1 MHRLLP
7 IHEIAPDLLDAC
19 SPNEGVRVVIEA
31 PTGSGKS
38 TQVPQI
44 LRDGGVTGNQEI
56 VVLQPRRLAARM
68 LARRVAWERG
78 GRVGGEV
85 GYQVRF
91 DDATSR
97 ETKIRFVTEG
107 LLMRQMLGEGALP
120 GVSAVVFD
128 EFHERHFD
136 GDVALARCL
145 RIQEELR
152 PDLKLIVMSAT
163 LEAEALLD
171 YLGRPQT
178 RRLVS
183 SGRTYPVE
191 IRYEP
196 QRERTAGGLWDH
208 VAKAMGEWYRGH
220 GVEGHALVFMP
231 GAYEIRKTVEAIER
245 CSWARGFRVL
255 PLHGELS
262 PSAQD
267 AAVEASDSPKIVVA
281 TNVAETSLTIDGVR
295 LVVDAGLER
304 RSDFDPR
311 RGLAT
316 LRIEKISRASADQRA
331 GRAGRTA
338 PGVCLRLW
346 SEEDHARRES
356 STPPEIHR
364 LDLSDALLTLKAGG
378 IHDVRRF
385 RWFEPPQSQSLEL
398 GMKTLVEIGAVE
410 VGSEKITQLGKELS
424 RLPVSPRY
432 GRMLF
437 DAARAGCLE
446 FFAVAAAATQTRGLF
461 PNQKKRASD
470 LTLADFM
477 EPGDVSDFQP
487 LYRAFC
493 RAADLKFD
501 GRACGEAGMNPGAGR
516 EMDKVARQFL
526 SAFQRR
532 HDLPADQGR
541 VPGGEEIGRILL
553 SGFADHVAIRLSE
566 ATLACHVVGGRK
578 GLLEKASVVS
588 GEDRPGKGANRPPFG
603 RLLLA
608 GEMVEVEGRDVTV
621 RLSLATRIREE
632 WLEELYPGDFQ
643 VVEGAVYDE
652 IQRRVVAK
660 TERRFRD
667 LVIET
672 RATGE
677 VPPAEAARLLATE
690 AAEGRLTLKHWDDA
704 VEQWI
709 ARINTL
715 AEAMP
720 ELEFMPFDAEARQ
733 LALEEICSGAF
744 GYKEIKDRQV
754 WPALQDWV
762 PAHQMWLLDK
772 HAPERVQLPG
782 GRSVKVVYRHQ
793 AKPKISVLI
802 QHLFGV
808 RQTPCFAEGRMPLV
822 VEILAPNHRPIQL
835 TEDLAG
841 FWAGSYAGVRAQLR
855 GRYPKHEWPEP
866 G

>member
-7 IHEIAPDLLDAC
+7 IHEIAPDLLAAC
-19 SPNEGVRVVIEA
+19 SPQEGVRVVIEA

-44 LRDGGVTGNQEI
+44 LRDGGVTGDQEI

-107 LLMRQMLGEGALP
+107 LLMRQMLGEGTLP

-128 EFHERHFD
+128 ESASVTSTGTLLGPLSQDPGGTSPRL
-136 GDVALARCL
+136 GNSL
-145 RIQEELR
+145 
-152 PDLKLIVMSAT
+152 VMSARWKRKPAG
-163 LEAEALLD
+163 LSGAPPNPLCLI
-171 YLGRPQT
+171 
-178 RRLVS
+178 S
-183 SGRTYPVE
+183 SAARILWRSVTNP
-191 IRYEP
+191 
-196 QRERTAGGLWDH
+196 RERTAGGLWDH
-208 VAKAMGEWYRGH
+208 VAKTMGEWYRGH
-220 GVEGHALVFMP
+220 GVEGHALVFLP

-398 GMKTLVEIGAVE
+398 GMKTLVEIGAIE
-410 VGSEKITQLGKELS
+410 GGSENITQLGKELS

-432 GRMLF
+432 GRMLV

-501 GRACGEAGMNPGAGR
+501 GRACGEAGMSPGAGR

-553 SGFADHVAIRLSE
+553 TGFADHVAIRLSD

-578 GLLEKASVVS
+578 GLLEKSSVVS

-608 GEMVEVEGRDVTV
+608 GEMVEVEGRDIAV

-632 WLEELYPGDFQ
+632 WLEELYPDDFQ
-643 VVEGAVYDE
+643 VVAGAVYDE

-677 VPPAEAARLLATE
+677 VPPADAARLLAAE
-690 AAEGRLTLKHWDDA
+690 VCEGRLTLKHWDDA

-715 AEAMP
+715 AQAMP

-733 LALEEICSGAF
+733 LALEEICRGAF
-744 GYKEIKDRQV
+744 GYKDIKDRQV

-762 PAHQMWLLDK
+762 PAHQGWLLDK

-808 RQTPCFAEGRMPLV
+808 RETPCFAEGRMPLV

-855 GRYPKHEWPEP
+855 GRYPKHDWPEP